1 MTLLPPTNPYER
13 EFRIVARQVLSA
25 WNRDPGSPSYGSM
38 DRPYWG
44 WKYKDFSDST
54 MQYGL
59 NVAIAYARRSGGL
72 DAMRPWLD
80 ATVRYMGRIQWGDGS
95 FDQCYP
101 HEKSPGVFFDFL
113 ATLVDLHGSG
123 LLSRDAAAE
132 LEGIIR
138 RGVAFLLRT
147 DEKHGEV
154 ANHIAQYG
162 YELLHYAKA
171 FGDAPAEARGRE
183 YIARTLSWF
192 DRDEGWFREYHG
204 PDAGYQT
211 RTLRYLTKTGLLY
224 PDLNLWPVVDKAM
237 EFMDAVVMPDGTIN
251 PLLGCRSTA
260 LIYPYSFEVA
270 ARRDARFAPLAARI
284 QTAWDDGLVPLPSSL
299 DFGNAIR
306 LGDDAREAADLVASQ
321 PLAATAQGALPARL
335 DFPNA
340 GIFVRRSA
348 SQAVYVGSGLGGAVV
363 IYRRSLEGAWR
374 LAVEDGG
381 YLLAEGGRRYVTRV
395 PAAGMAA
402 AVTDDSIT
410 IEAGFFLSLHEDV
423 KTYQMV
429 ALRILN
435 STVLRIQWIG
445 DLFRKVVVR
454 RLMGRRVTKEAKL
467 HRTVTIHD
475 ASVTIDDRI
484 APDPTTEGGRLYRAR
499 RASGIH
505 MASSRYFQPVEI
517 EVTQGPWEEPT
528 GAASTR
534 AL

>member
-1 MTLLPPTNPYER
+1 MTLPPPTNPYER
-13 EFRIVARQVLSA
+13 EFRIVARQVLSS

-59 NVAIAYARRSGGL
+59 NVAIAYARRSDGL
-72 DAMRPWLD
+72 EAIRPWLD
-80 ATVRYMGRIQWGDGS
+80 ATVGYLGRIQWRDGS

-123 LLSRDAAAE
+123 LLSRGAAAD

-138 RGVAFLLRT
+138 RGVVFLLRT

-171 FGDAPAEARGRE
+171 FGDAKAEARGRE
-183 YIARTLSWF
+183 YIGRTLSWF
-192 DRDEGWFREYHG
+192 DSNEGWFKEYHG

-211 RTLRYLTKTGLLY
+211 RTQRYLTKAALLY
-224 PDLNLWPVVDKAM
+224 PDLNLWPVVFKAM

-260 LIYPYSFEVA
+260 LIYPYSFEMA
-270 ARRDARFAPLAARI
+270 ARRDARFAPLATRI
-284 QTAWDDGLVPLPSSL
+284 RKAWEDGLVPLPSTL

-306 LGDDAREAADLVASQ
+306 LGDDAREAADVVAAE
-321 PLAATAQGALPARL
+321 PLKALAASPGPERI

-340 GIFVRRSA
+340 GLFVRRSP
-348 SQAVYVGSGLGGAVV
+348 SRAVYVGSGLGGAVV
-363 IYRRSLEGAWR
+363 VYRKNVDGEWR
-374 LAVEDGG
+374 LAGEDGG
-381 YLLAEGGRRYVTRV
+381 YLLREGDKRYVSRV
-395 PAAGMAA
+395 PASGRASQ
-402 AVTDDSIT
+402 VTDREIT
-410 IEAGFFLSLHEDV
+410 VEADFYLSLHEDL

-435 STVLRIQWIG
+435 STVLRVQWIA

-454 RLMGRRVTKEAKL
+454 RLMGNRVKASAHLRRTVTLEADAVVVNDAIDGASGATL
-467 HRTVTIHD
+467 HRT
-475 ASVTIDDRI
+475 
-484 APDPTTEGGRLYRAR
+484 R

-505 MASSRYFQPVEI
+505 MASSRYFQPAEF
-517 EVTQGPWEEPT
+517 ETTAGAWEEEAP
-528 GAASTR
+528 AASTR
-534 AL
+534 SF

>member
-1 MTLLPPTNPYER
+1 MTLPPPTNPYER

-59 NVAIAYARRSGGL
+59 NLAIAYARRSGGL
-72 DAMRPWLD
+72 DAIRPWLD
-80 ATVRYMGRIQWGDGS
+80 ATVRYLGRIQWGDGS

-123 LLSRDAAAE
+123 LLSKAAALQ

-138 RGVAFLLRT
+138 RGVVFLLRT

-171 FGDAPAEARGRE
+171 FSDAPAEARGRE
-183 YIARTLSWF
+183 YVARTLSWF
-192 DRDEGWFREYHG
+192 DKTEGWFREYHG
-204 PDAGYQT
+204 LDAGYQT
-211 RTLRYLTKTGLLY
+211 RTLRYLTKAGLLY
-224 PDLNLWPVVDKAM
+224 PDLNLWPAVDKAM
-237 EFMDAVVMPDGTIN
+237 EFMDAIVMPDGTIN

-284 QTAWDDGLVPLPSSL
+284 QKAWDEGLVPLPSSL

-306 LGDDAREAADLVASQ
+306 LGDDAREAADVVAAQ
-321 PLAATAQGALPARL
+321 PITTPMVLAQPERL

-340 GIFVRRSA
+340 GIFVRRTPNR
-348 SQAVYVGSGLGGAVV
+348 AVYVASGLGGAVV
-363 IYRRSLEGAWR
+363 VYRRNPDGAWR
-374 LAVEDGG
+374 LTGEDGG
-381 YLLAEGGRRYVTRV
+381 YLLLEGGRRYVTRV
-395 PAAGMAA
+395 PAAGRAKS
-402 AVTDDSIT
+402 VTDGEIAV
-410 IEAGFFLSLHEDV
+410 EADFFLSLHEDL

-435 STVLRIQWIG
+435 STVLRVQWIG
-445 DLFRKVVVR
+445 DLFRKIVVR
-454 RLMGRRVTKEAKL
+454 RLMGNRVKASARLVRTVTLDGDAVAMKDVIEGATGATL
-467 HRTVTIHD
+467 HRT
-475 ASVTIDDRI
+475 
-484 APDPTTEGGRLYRAR
+484 R

-505 MASSRYFQPVEI
+505 MASSRYFQPAEF
-517 EVTQGPWEEPT
+517 ESAPGGWEEEAP
-528 GAASTR
+528 ASSTR
-534 AL
+534 TF

>member
-1 MTLLPPTNPYER
+1 MTLPLPTNPYER

-72 DAMRPWLD
+72 DAIRPWLD
-80 ATVRYMGRIQWGDGS
+80 ATVRYLGRIQWGDGS

-123 LLSRDAAAE
+123 LLSKEAGAE
-132 LEGIIR
+132 LEAVIR
-138 RGVAFLLRT
+138 RGVVFLLRT

-171 FGDAPAEARGRE
+171 FGDAPAEARGRG
-183 YIARTLSWF
+183 YVARTLSWF
-192 DRDEGWFREYHG
+192 DRAEGWFREYHG

-211 RTLRYLTKTGLLY
+211 RTLRYLTKASLLY
-224 PDLNLWPVVDKAM
+224 PDLNLAGVLDKAM
-237 EFMDAVVMPDGTIN
+237 EFMDAIVMPDGTIN

-270 ARRDARFAPLAARI
+270 ARRNRRFAPLATRI
-284 QTAWDDGLVPLPSSL
+284 QRAWDEGLVPLPSSL

-306 LGDDAREAADLVASQ
+306 LGDDAREAADLVAEQS
-321 PLAATAQGALPARL
+321 LAAGTSPTLPERI

-340 GIFVRRSA
+340 GIFVRRTA
-348 SQAVYVGSGLGGAVV
+348 DRATYVASGLGGAVV
-363 IYRRSLEGAWR
+363 VYRRNAEGAWK
-374 LAVEDGG
+374 LAGEDGG
-381 YLLAEGGRRYVTRV
+381 YLLLEGGKRYVTRV
-395 PAAGMAA
+395 PAAGLARS
-402 AVTDDSIT
+402 VTEGEIVV
-410 IEAGFFLSLHEDV
+410 EADFFLSLHEDL

-435 STVLRIQWIG
+435 STVLRVQWIG
-445 DLFRKVVVR
+445 DLFRKMVVR
-454 RLMGRRVTKEAKL
+454 RLMGNRVKASTRLTRTVSLEGQGVVVKDEIAAAGGATL
-467 HRTVTIHD
+467 HRT
-475 ASVTIDDRI
+475 
-484 APDPTTEGGRLYRAR
+484 R

-505 MASSRYFQPVEI
+505 MASSRYFQPVEL
-517 EVTQGPWEEPT
+517 ESGPGLWEEEVQT
-528 GAASTR
+528 SSVRTF
-534 AL
+534 

>member
-1 MTLLPPTNPYER
+1 
-13 EFRIVARQVLSA
+13 
-25 WNRDPGSPSYGSM
+25 M

-59 NVAIAYARRSGGL
+59 NVAIAYARRSGGE
-72 DAMRPWLD
+72 DAIRPWLD
-80 ATVRYMGRIQWGDGS
+80 ATVGFMSRIQWRDGS

-123 LLSRDAAAE
+123 LLSKEAASE
-132 LEGIIR
+132 LEGVIR
-138 RGVAFLLRT
+138 RGVVFLLRT

-183 YIARTLSWF
+183 YVARTLSWF
-192 DRDEGWFREYHG
+192 DQAEGWFKEYHG

-211 RTLRYLTKTGLLY
+211 RTLRYLTKAGQLY
-224 PDLNLWPVVDKAM
+224 PDLNLWPAVDKAM
-237 EFMDAVVMPDGTIN
+237 EFMDAMVMPDGTIN

-260 LIYPYSFEVA
+260 LIYPYSFEA
-270 ARRDARFAPLAARI
+270 TARRDARFAPLATRI
-284 QTAWDDGLVPLPSSL
+284 RKAWEDGLVPLPSSL

-321 PLAATAQGALPARL
+321 PLAAGVGAPPPERI

-340 GIFVRRSA
+340 GLFVRRTPNR
-348 SQAVYVGSGLGGAVV
+348 AVYVGSGLGGAVV
-363 IYRRSLEGAWR
+363 VYRRGSDGAWK
-374 LAVEDGG
+374 LAGEDGG
-381 YLLAEGGRRYVTRV
+381 YLLLDGGKRYVTRV
-395 PAAGMAA
+395 PAAGRATN
-402 AVTDDSIT
+402 VTDREIVV
-410 IEAGFFLSLHEDV
+410 EADFFMSLHEDL

-435 STVLRIQWIG
+435 STVLRVQWIG

-454 RLMGRRVTKEAKL
+454 RLMGNRVKASARLVRTVTFETEAVVVSDAITGAERATL
-467 HRTVTIHD
+467 HRT
-475 ASVTIDDRI
+475 
-484 APDPTTEGGRLYRAR
+484 R

-505 MASSRYFQPVEI
+505 MASSRYFQPAEF
-517 EVTQGPWEEPT
+517 ESAGAWEEEAP
-528 GAASTR
+528 ASSRRTF
-534 AL
+534 

>member
-1 MTLLPPTNPYER
+1 MILSPPTNPYER

-59 NVAIAYARRSGGL
+59 NLAIAYAQRSGAE
-72 DAMRPWLD
+72 DAIRPWLE
-80 ATVRYMGRIQWGDGS
+80 ATVRYLGRIQWRDGS

-123 LLSRDAAAE
+123 LLSKDCALE

-138 RGVAFLLRT
+138 RGVVFLLRT
-147 DEKHGEV
+147 DERHGEV

-162 YELLHYAKA
+162 YELLHYARA
-171 FGDAPAEARGRE
+171 FGDARAEGRGRE
-183 YIARTLSWF
+183 YVTRTLSWF
-192 DRDEGWFREYHG
+192 DRDEGWFKEYHG

-211 RTLRYLTKTGLLY
+211 RTLRYLTKAGLLY
-224 PDLNLWPVVDKAM
+224 PDLNLWPLVDKAM
-237 EFMDAVVMPDGTIN
+237 EFMDALVMPDGTIN

-260 LIYPYSFEVA
+260 LLYPYSFEVA
-270 ARRDARFAPLAARI
+270 ARREARFAPLAARI
-284 QTAWDDGLVPLPSSL
+284 RKAWDEGLVPLPSGL

-306 LGDDAREAADLVASQ
+306 LGDDAREAADLYAAQ
-321 PLAATAQGALPARL
+321 PAAVDPAGKAPSPESI

-340 GIFVRRSA
+340 GIFVRRTPDR
-348 SQAVYVGSGLGGAVV
+348 AVYVASGLGGAVV
-363 IYRRSLEGAWR
+363 VYRRDVEGAWR
-374 LAVEDGG
+374 LAGEDGG
-381 YLLAEGGRRYVTRV
+381 YLLVADERRYVTRV
-395 PAAGMAA
+395 PAAGRARS
-402 AVTDDSIT
+402 VTDREIGV
-410 IEAGFFLSLHEDV
+410 EADFFLSLHEDL

-435 STVLRIQWIG
+435 STVLRVQWIG

-454 RLMGRRVTKEAKL
+454 RLMSKRVKAPARL
-467 HRTVTIHD
+467 VRTVTMEVDLVVVKDVIEG
-475 ASVTIDDRI
+475 ASGATLRR
-484 APDPTTEGGRLYRAR
+484 TR

-505 MASSRYFQPVEI
+505 MASSRYFQPAEF
-517 EVTQGPWEEPT
+517 ESAAGGWEE
-528 GAASTR
+528 R
-534 AL
+534 ATPSSSRTF